1 MIDPV
6 KLINPRT
13 FIEQHLRLIGKG
25 YSGRK
30 AFEMLN
36 NSYEQ
41 EVGIKR
47 YTVLRIYF
55 SYCWGYLVNWD
66 NSLVLRISAYKLDDC
81 LGLAN
86 CYY

>member
-1 MIDPV
+1 MIDPA

-13 FIEQHLRLIGKG
+13 FIEQHLRLMGKG

-47 YTVLRIYF
+47 FTDYDTFRAAK
-55 SYCWGYLVNWD
+55 SYHQKT
-66 NSLVLRISAYKLDDC
+66 AKT
-81 LGLAN
+81 A
-86 CYY
+86 

>member
-6 KLINPRT
+6 KLINPKV

-36 NSYEQ
+36 NTYEQ

-47 YTVLRIYF
+47 FRDYDTFRRSK
-55 SYCWGYLVNWD
+55 SYHQRQLKSVT
-66 NSLVLRISAYKLDDC
+66 
-81 LGLAN
+81 
-86 CYY
+86 

>member
-1 MIDPV
+1 LNIQ
-6 KLINPRT
+6 T

-36 NSYEQ
+36 NTYEQ

-47 YTVLRIYF
+47 FTDYDTFRAAK
-55 SYCWGYLVNWD
+55 SYHQKSVKP
-66 NSLVLRISAYKLDDC
+66 A
-81 LGLAN
+81 
-86 CYY
+86 

>member
-6 KLINPRT
+6 KLIDPRT
-13 FIEQHLRLIGKG
+13 FIDQHRRLIGRG

-36 NSYEQ
+36 HTYEQ

-47 YTVLRIYF
+47 FTDYDTFRAAK
-55 SYCWGYLVNWD
+55 SYHQK
-66 NSLVLRISAYKLDDC
+66 SAD
-81 LGLAN
+81 G
-86 CYY
+86 

>member
-36 NSYEQ
+36 NSYEH

-47 YTVLRIYF
+47 FTDYDTFRRSK
-55 SYCWGYLVNWD
+55 SYHQRHLKSVT
-66 NSLVLRISAYKLDDC
+66 
-81 LGLAN
+81 
-86 CYY
+86 

>member
-30 AFEMLN
+30 AFAGRKAFEMLN

-47 YTVLRIYF
+47 YTDYDTFRAAK
-55 SYCWGYLVNWD
+55 SYHQKSIKSSQPPTKVNM
-66 NSLVLRISAYKLDDC
+66 NKTFF
-81 LGLAN
+81 
-86 CYY
+86 

>member
-6 KLINPRT
+6 KLINPCT
-13 FIEQHLRLIGKG
+13 FIKEHLRLVGKG

-41 EVGIKR
+41 EVGVKR
-47 YTVLRIYF
+47 FTDYDTFRAAK
-55 SYCWGYLVNWD
+55 SYHQK
-66 NSLVLRISAYKLDDC
+66 SFKPA
-81 LGLAN
+81 
-86 CYY
+86 

>member
-6 KLINPRT
+6 KLIDPRT
-13 FIEQHLRLIGKG
+13 FIDQHRRLIGKG

-47 YTVLRIYF
+47 FTDYDTFRRTK
-55 SYCWGYLVNWD
+55 SYHQ
-66 NSLVLRISAYKLDDC
+66 RKLKSVT
-81 LGLAN
+81 
-86 CYY
+86 

>member
-41 EVGIKR
+41 EVGVKR
-47 YTVLRIYF
+47 FTDYDTFRRSK
-55 SYCWGYLVNWD
+55 SYHQNHLKSVT
-66 NSLVLRISAYKLDDC
+66 
-81 LGLAN
+81 
-86 CYY
+86 

>member
-6 KLINPRT
+6 KLIKPRT
-13 FIEQHLRLIGKG
+13 FIEEHLRLIGKG

-47 YTVLRIYF
+47 FTDYDTFRAAK
-55 SYCWGYLVNWD
+55 SYHQKSVKP
-66 NSLVLRISAYKLDDC
+66 A
-81 LGLAN
+81 
-86 CYY
+86 